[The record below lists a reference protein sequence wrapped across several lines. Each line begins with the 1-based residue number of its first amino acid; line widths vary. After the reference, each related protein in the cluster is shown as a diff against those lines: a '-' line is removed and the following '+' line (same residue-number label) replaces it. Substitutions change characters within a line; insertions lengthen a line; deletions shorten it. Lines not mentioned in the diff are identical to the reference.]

1 VVISIGQ
8 FRDHHI
14 TKITT
19 SESPPR
25 RMIQLSPLTAIL
37 DDDAATRAGRS
48 VLDVGAEFFAAG
60 ATFVQLRAK
69 QRSSAWL
76 LEMAEQLVAMGTAI
90 GARVIVNDRA
100 DVARLAGAAGVHVG
114 QDDLAP
120 ADARRIVGAD
130 RIVGV
135 STHSVPQLDEALRQP
150 IDYVAVGPVFGT
162 ASKDTGYDAVGLTL
176 VGAAAARARPRGVG
190 VVAIGGITLE
200 RAADVIKAGA
210 TSVAIISDLLSTGD
224 ARARV
229 RQYLDKL
236 GGISRV

>member
-1 VVISIGQ
+1 
-8 FRDHHI
+8 
-14 TKITT
+14 
-19 SESPPR
+19 
-25 RMIQLSPLTAIL
+25 MIPLSPLTAIV
-37 DDDAATRAGRS
+37 DDDAETRVGRS
-48 VLDVGAEFFAAG
+48 VLDVAAEFFAAG

-69 QRSSAWL
+69 RRSSAWL
-76 LEMAEQLVAMGTAI
+76 LETAEQLVVMGTSI
-90 GARVIVNDRA
+90 EARVIVNDRA

-120 ADARRIVGAD
+120 ADARRLVGAD

-135 STHSVPQLDEALRQP
+135 STHSISQLDEAMQQP

-176 VGAAAARARPRGVG
+176 VEAAAARARPRGLG

-200 RAADVIKAGA
+200 RAGDVIKAGA

-236 GGISRV
+236 GGISGV

>member
-1 VVISIGQ
+1 
-8 FRDHHI
+8 
-14 TKITT
+14 
-19 SESPPR
+19 
-25 RMIQLSPLTAIL
+25 MILLSPLTAIV

-48 VLDVGAEFFAAG
+48 VLDVAAEFFAAG

-69 QRSSAWL
+69 RRSSAWL
-76 LEMAEQLVAMGTAI
+76 LETAEQLVVMGTSI
-90 GARVIVNDRA
+90 EARVIVNDRA

-120 ADARRIVGAD
+120 ADARRLVGAD

-135 STHSVPQLDEALRQP
+135 STHSISQLDEAMQQP

-176 VGAAAARARPRGVG
+176 VEAAAARARPRGLG

-200 RAADVIKAGA
+200 RAGDVIKAGA

-236 GGISRV
+236 GGISGV